1 MSNVKTFLKVLS
13 KVGYPNPD
21 IQSIARMIDYNIEEF
36 LPDLV
41 AEIGEEK
48 ADDFTEKA
56 LNKMSTKDG
65 IRIQDEDD
73 PEQYAYIK
81 LHNPR
86 LDLDNDETTVLCDW
100 SWGDTN
106 IFFKDDDGNETYKT
120 IQEIGEDIGMG
131 DWADY
136 DEMVDDIKEDCNK
149 LVFNS
154 CGFGIWWPFACGV
167 AFEFGSALSLCSVSV
182 QPDGVITTENRWPF
196 FFNSPGAGSKP
207 KLNVVAPA
215 NLKSS

>member
-1 MSNVKTFLKVLS
+1 MSNVKTFLKVLR

-21 IQSIARMIDYNIEEF
+21 IQSIAKMIDYNIEEF

-48 ADDFTEKA
+48 ADEFTEKA
-56 LNKMSTKDG
+56 LNKISTKDG
-65 IRIQDEDD
+65 IKIQDEDD
-73 PEQYAYIK
+73 SEQYAYII

-106 IFFKDDDGNETYKT
+106 IFFKDDDGNESYKT
-120 IQEIGEDIGMG
+120 IEEIGEDIGMG

-136 DEMVDDIKEDCNK
+136 DEMVDEIKEDCNR

-154 CGFGIWWPFACGV
+154 CGFGIWW
-167 AFEFGSALSLCSVSV
+167 
-182 QPDGVITTENRWPF
+182 DDY
-196 FFNSPGAGSKP
+196 KY
-207 KLNVVAPA
+207 
-215 NLKSS
+215 

>member
-1 MSNVKTFLKVLS
+1 MSNLKTFLKVLK

-21 IQSIARMIDYNIEEF
+21 IQSIAKMIGYDIQEF

-48 ADDFTEKA
+48 ADEFTENA
-56 LNKMSTKDG
+56 LNKMSTSDG
-65 IRIQDEDD
+65 IRVQDKDD
-73 PEQYAYIK
+73 SEQYAYII

-106 IFFKDDDGNETYKT
+106 IFFKDDDGNDSYKT

-136 DEMVDDIKEDCNK
+136 DEMVDEIKEECSQ
-149 LVFNS
+149 LVFNN
-154 CGFGIWWPFACGV
+154 CGFGIWW
-167 AFEFGSALSLCSVSV
+167 
-182 QPDGVITTENRWPF
+182 DDY
-196 FFNSPGAGSKP
+196 KY
-207 KLNVVAPA
+207 
-215 NLKSS
+215 

>member
-21 IQSIARMIDYNIEEF
+21 IQSIAKMIDYNIEEF

-48 ADDFTEKA
+48 ADEFTEKA
-56 LNKMSTKDG
+56 LNKISTKDG
-65 IRIQDEDD
+65 IKIQDKDD
-73 PEQYAYIK
+73 PEQYAYII

-106 IFFKDDDGNETYKT
+106 IFFKDDDGNESYKT
-120 IQEIGEDIGMG
+120 IEEIGEDIGMG

-136 DEMVDDIKEDCNK
+136 DEMVDEIKEDCNR

-154 CGFGIWWPFACGV
+154 CGFGIWW
-167 AFEFGSALSLCSVSV
+167 
-182 QPDGVITTENRWPF
+182 DDY
-196 FFNSPGAGSKP
+196 KY
-207 KLNVVAPA
+207 
-215 NLKSS
+215 

>member
-1 MSNVKTFLKVLS
+1 MSNLKTFLKVLS

-21 IQSIARMIDYNIEEF
+21 VHSIAKMIDYNLEEF

-48 ADDFTEKA
+48 ADEFTEKA
-56 LNKMSTKDG
+56 LNKMSTSDG
-65 IRIQDEDD
+65 IRIQDDDD

-81 LHNPR
+81 IYNPR

-106 IFFKDDDGNETYKT
+106 IFFKDDDGNDSYKT
-120 IQEIGEDIGMG
+120 IQEIGENIGMG

-149 LVFNS
+149 LVFS
-154 CGFGIWWPFACGV
+154 HCGFGIWWDD
-167 AFEFGSALSLCSVSV
+167 
-182 QPDGVITTENRWPF
+182 QHPDM
-196 FFNSPGAGSKP
+196 KD
-207 KLNVVAPA
+207 
-215 NLKSS
+215 

>member
-1 MSNVKTFLKVLS
+1 MSNLKTFLKVLK

-21 IQSIARMIDYNIEEF
+21 IQSIAKMIGYDIQEF

-41 AEIGEEK
+41 AESGEEK
-48 ADDFTEKA
+48 ADEFTENA
-56 LNKMSTKDG
+56 LNKMSTSDG
-65 IRIQDEDD
+65 IRVQDKDD
-73 PEQYAYIK
+73 PKQYAYII

-106 IFFKDDDGNETYKT
+106 IFFKDDDGNDSYKT

-136 DEMVDDIKEDCNK
+136 DEMVDEIKEDCNR
-149 LVFNS
+149 LVFND
-154 CGFGIWWPFACGV
+154 CGFGIWW
-167 AFEFGSALSLCSVSV
+167 
-182 QPDGVITTENRWPF
+182 DDY
-196 FFNSPGAGSKP
+196 KY
-207 KLNVVAPA
+207 
-215 NLKSS
+215 

>member
-1 MSNVKTFLKVLS
+1 MSNLKTFLKVLK

-21 IQSIARMIDYNIEEF
+21 IQSIAKMIGYDIQEF
-36 LPDLV
+36 LTDLV

-48 ADDFTEKA
+48 ADEFTENA
-56 LNKMSTKDG
+56 LNKMSTSDG
-65 IRIQDEDD
+65 IRVQDKDD
-73 PEQYAYIK
+73 PEQYAYII

-106 IFFKDDDGNETYKT
+106 IFFKDDDGNDSYKT

-136 DEMVDDIKEDCNK
+136 DEMVDEIKEDCNR
-149 LVFNS
+149 LVFND
-154 CGFGIWWPFACGV
+154 CGFGIWW
-167 AFEFGSALSLCSVSV
+167 
-182 QPDGVITTENRWPF
+182 DDY
-196 FFNSPGAGSKP
+196 KY
-207 KLNVVAPA
+207 
-215 NLKSS
+215 

>member
-1 MSNVKTFLKVLS
+1 MSNLKTFLKVLK

-21 IQSIARMIDYNIEEF
+21 IQSIAKMIGYDIQEF

-48 ADDFTEKA
+48 ADEFTENA
-56 LNKMSTKDG
+56 LNKMSTSDG
-65 IRIQDEDD
+65 IRVQDKDD
-73 PEQYAYIK
+73 PEQYAYII

-86 LDLDNDETTVLCDW
+86 LDLDNDETTVLCNW

-106 IFFKDDDGNETYKT
+106 IFFKDDDGNDSYKT

-136 DEMVDDIKEDCNK
+136 DEMVDEIKEDCNR
-149 LVFNS
+149 LVFND
-154 CGFGIWWPFACGV
+154 CGFGIWW
-167 AFEFGSALSLCSVSV
+167 
-182 QPDGVITTENRWPF
+182 DDY
-196 FFNSPGAGSKP
+196 KY
-207 KLNVVAPA
+207 
-215 NLKSS
+215 

>member
-1 MSNVKTFLKVLS
+1 MSNLKTFLKVLS

-21 IQSIARMIDYNIEEF
+21 VHSIAKMIDYNLEEF

-48 ADDFTEKA
+48 ADEFTEKA
-56 LNKMSTKDG
+56 LNKMSTSDG
-65 IRIQDEDD
+65 IRIQDDDD

-81 LHNPR
+81 IYNPR

-106 IFFKDDDGNETYKT
+106 IFFKDDDGNDSYKT
-120 IQEIGEDIGMG
+120 IQEIGENIGMG

-154 CGFGIWWPFACGV
+154 CGFGIWW
-167 AFEFGSALSLCSVSV
+167 
-182 QPDGVITTENRWPF
+182 DDY
-196 FFNSPGAGSKP
+196 KY
-207 KLNVVAPA
+207 
-215 NLKSS
+215 